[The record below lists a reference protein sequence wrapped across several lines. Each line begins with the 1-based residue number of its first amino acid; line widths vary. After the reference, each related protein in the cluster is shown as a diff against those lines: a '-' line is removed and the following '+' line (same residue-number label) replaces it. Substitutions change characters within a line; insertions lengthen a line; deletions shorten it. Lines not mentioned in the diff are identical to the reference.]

1 MEETPVETTQKY
13 IEGIQW
19 PATKDEVLEA
29 MQDNGAPDD
38 VMQAL
43 RDDGKDRY
51 TAPSDIHHTLW
62 KKA

>member
-1 MEETPVETTQKY
+1 MEN
-13 IEGIQW
+13 
-19 PATKDEVLEA
+19 
-29 MQDNGAPDD
+29 NGAPDD

-62 KKA
+62 KET